1 MAAETITSKLSEV
14 RMDYGITQKELSSAT
29 NISTR
34 TIMRIENGKQ
44 IPSLIYAMR
53 LASYFSCNV
62 EQLFGYSLD
71 NGIPKKDVKEHDE
84 Q

>member
-1 MAAETITSKLSEV
+1 MSAETITNRLSEV

-34 TIMRIENGKQ
+34 TIMRIENGTQ
-44 IPSLIYAMR
+44 VPSLIYAMR

-62 EQLFGYSLD
+62 EQLFGYSQE
-71 NGIPKKDVKEHDE
+71 GEISEKA
-84 Q
+84 

>member
-1 MAAETITSKLSEV
+1 MSAETITNRLSEV

-34 TIMRIENGKQ
+34 TIMRIENGTQ
-44 IPSLIYAMR
+44 VPSLIYAMR

-62 EQLFGYSLD
+62 EQLFGYSQEVD
-71 NGIPKKDVKEHDE
+71 ISEKA
-84 Q
+84 

>member
-1 MAAETITSKLSEV
+1 MTAETITNRLYEM
-14 RMDYGITQKELSSAT
+14 RTDFGITQKELSSAT

-44 IPSLIYAMR
+44 VPSLIYAMR

-62 EQLFGYSLD
+62 EQLFVYSQEGD
-71 NGIPKKDVKEHDE
+71 ISEKA
-84 Q
+84 

>member
-1 MAAETITSKLSEV
+1 MTSETITNRLCEV

-44 IPSLIYAMR
+44 VPSLIYAMR

-62 EQLFGYSLD
+62 EQLFGYSQD
-71 NGIPKKDVKEHDE
+71 DETPEKDVKIHE
-84 Q
+84 

>member
-1 MAAETITSKLSEV
+1 MSAETITNRLSEV
-14 RMDYGITQKELSSAT
+14 RTDYGITQKELSSAT

-53 LASYFSCNV
+53 LASYFSCNI
-62 EQLFGYSLD
+62 EQLFGYSQDTKTLA
-71 NGIPKKDVKEHDE
+71 KDVKRHE
-84 Q
+84 

>member
-1 MAAETITSKLSEV
+1 MSAETITNRLSEV

-34 TIMRIENGKQ
+34 TIMRIENGTQ
-44 IPSLIYAMR
+44 VPSLIYAMR

-62 EQLFGYSLD
+62 EQLFGYSQECE
-71 NGIPKKDVKEHDE
+71 ISEKA
-84 Q
+84 